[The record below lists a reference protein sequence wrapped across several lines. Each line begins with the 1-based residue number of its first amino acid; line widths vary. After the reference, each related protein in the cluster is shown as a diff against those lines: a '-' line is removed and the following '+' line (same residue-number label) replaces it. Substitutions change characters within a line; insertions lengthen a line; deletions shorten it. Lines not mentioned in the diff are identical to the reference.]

1 MRVIL
6 VGFLLTGLLVI
17 GVATY
22 DRELASATGEAVPAM
37 AACEDGTPIPQP
49 SPTPRPP
56 LSR

>member
-22 DRELASATGEAVPAM
+22 DRELASTTGEAVPAM

-49 SPTPRPP
+49 SPTPKGQ
-56 LSR
+56 